1 MESIT
6 LFFIIIFI
14 CGIVWN
20 TVSSILMAY
29 ELQRDHGGGKSLE
42 LRSLPWAYARPYQA
56 HTTQASGTP
65 GSLYYHF
72 LVSGLTTL
80 VSGVVA
86 ILLMA
91 G

>member
-6 LFFIIIFI
+6 LFFIILFI

-80 VSGVVA
+80 VSGIVA
-86 ILLMA
+86 VILIA